1 MLILN
6 FLRLRMRA
14 MTLFELVK
22 IVLDELYVEA
32 EEMYGTQVD
41 DKIKARMAYLTAVYY
56 KLSSS
61 EHEPIDYKDPAT
73 RFAYVY
79 KYVPAHGDYVFQI
92 LNSVRSKIDEPVFFE
107 QDARLSCIGGGP
119 GSDLIG
125 VLKYIDYCNEKEPV
139 RAITAYLLDRE
150 QAWSDTWTE
159 VNTKFDLDIKFHSAF
174 QPFDVTLPNSW
185 ESQRRFL
192 KADLFTLSYF
202 VSEVMALDEEGK
214 VSKFWNILFTGAK
227 IGAYLLYL
235 DNGHTHFTEYF
246 DERWKAGG
254 GWQIIDSGDNT
265 RFTPSGSEQASEV
278 AEYKGKFGRSPKI
291 QGVVTYRILRKIK

>member
-1 MLILN
+1 
-6 FLRLRMRA
+6 

-32 EEMYGTQVD
+32 NDMYGDHVD
-41 DKIKARMAYLTAVYY
+41 EEIKKRMSYLTSVYN

-79 KYVPAHGDYVFQI
+79 KYVPAHGDYVYQI
-92 LNSVRSKIDEPVFFE
+92 LKNARMQLDEPIFQDE
-107 QDARLSCIGGGP
+107 DARISCIGGGP

-125 VLKYIDYCNEKEPV
+125 VLKYIDFRKDKEPV
-139 RAITAYLLDRE
+139 KAVTAYLLDRE

-174 QPFDVTLPNSW
+174 QPFDVTLPDSW
-185 ESQRRFL
+185 ESQKKFL

-202 VSEVMALDEEGK
+202 VSEVMALDEDGK
-214 VSKFWNILFTGAK
+214 VSKFWKTLLSGAK
-227 IGAYLLYL
+227 VGAYILYI
-235 DNGHTHFTEYF
+235 DNGHTHFTDYF
-246 DERWKAGG
+246 DEKWKTAGG
-254 GWQIIDSGDNT
+254 WEVVDSDDNT

-278 AEYKGKFGRSPKI
+278 AQYKEKFGQMPKI
-291 QGVVTYRILRKIK
+291 QGYVSSRFLRKIK